1 MEYKKEFI
9 QLVELVK
16 KNAKAEGVRLRNED
30 IATRMDKTRTYLSD
44 LLSTP
49 GKQVTKKHIDDFKLR
64 FAEELKR
71 VFKPSA
77 PADKLNRE
85 RAMLKA
91 YRLRIAKLEAIVYNK
106 SLEECLN
113 DLDRDTK
120 TFQDDLENV

>member
-9 QLVELVK
+9 QLVEMVK
-16 KNAKAEGVRLRNED
+16 KNAKADGIRLRNED

-44 LLSTP
+44 LLSVP

-64 FAEELKR
+64 FADELKGI
-71 VFKPSA
+71 FKPS
-77 PADKLNRE
+77 PPNDKLNRE

-106 SLEECLN
+106 SLEECLS

-120 TFQDDLENV
+120 TFQDDLESA